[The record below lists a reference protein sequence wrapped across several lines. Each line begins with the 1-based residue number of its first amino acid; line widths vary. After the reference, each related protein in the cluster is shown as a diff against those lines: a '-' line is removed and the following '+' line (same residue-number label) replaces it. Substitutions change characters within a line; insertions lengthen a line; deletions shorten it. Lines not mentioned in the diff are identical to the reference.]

1 MLSIVETQFG
11 FFQALYGWF
20 ESKNKTPPAWLTAE
34 SCVDLDFLYHTHSGA
49 KIVSPLVSAMVDSDG
64 QLTLNNAMRL
74 ASMFWTMFGPN
85 IEREY
90 AVQAVVYDPA
100 ENYRMEERGA
110 DGKKESKRTDST
122 THNESTIEREITQNK
137 DSTTEEKIAGFD
149 SSDYK
154 NSNKTTYNP
163 GTTTEKTIYTNGVA
177 PITSTDRSNQG
188 DKTVNS
194 TKDYDGNN
202 VFGTDQYSD
211 TDEHYLRRNGNI
223 GVTTTQQMLESE
235 IALWQWNFVSDFV
248 FKCADKLLTIPIY

>member
-20 ESKNKTPPAWLTAE
+20 ESNNRTPPAWLTAE

-49 KIVSPLVSAMVDSDG
+49 KIVSPLVMAMVDSDG

-85 IEREY
+85 IEKEY

-110 DGKKESKRTDST
+110 TGKKESKRTDIST
-122 THNESTIEREITQNK
+122 PTQA
-137 DSTTEEKIAGFD
+137 SRTTTDTVAGFD
-149 SSDYK
+149 SASFK
-154 NSNKTTYNP
+154 NSNQQSENVTNP
-163 GTTTEKTIYTNGVA
+163 TVTTTRDNDGNKA
-177 PITSTDRSNQG
+177 
-188 DKTVNS
+188 VNA
-194 TKDYDGNN
+194 TEDYDGSK
-202 VFGTDQYSD
+202 VFGTDQFSD

-235 IALWQWNFVSDFV
+235 IDLWQWNFVSDYV